1 MHIVWLCVC
10 PLSYCSSAVVQLI
23 TLTSVTAQDNMVPF
37 DQLGFEYSPA
47 HFFDASTAS
56 YAPSDV

>member
-1 MHIVWLCVC
+1 MCAKDR

-47 HFFDASTAS
+47 DFFDASTAS